1 METRKYLISELLKMG
16 NPKNPRW
23 MPDDQA
29 QALESSI
36 QRFGMVEPVLVNI
49 RTKRIVGGH
58 QRVQAANNAG
68 LTELDVFIVDLPED
82 KEMALNLSLN
92 KIKGDWDY
100 DKLAAQ
106 LAEIDQE
113 NIIFTGFST
122 DEVNSIVA
130 DYISEMEE
138 ELFDDPD
145 DGSQVVE
152 ELRNRSEEEVEEQFN
167 QTVKVQFGMFS
178 KNIEAP
184 VYEQWI
190 EGLAEISTNG
200 SSPAALGLIVA
211 QMLQV
216 DVISKDQPATEETGE
231 TDKSESVAVV

>member
-23 MPDDQA
+23 MPENQS
-29 QALESSI
+29 QALENSVSK
-36 QRFGMVEPVLVNI
+36 FGMVEPVLVNI
-49 RTKRIVGGH
+49 RTNRIVGGH
-58 QRVQAANNAG
+58 QRVQAAAKAG
-68 LTELDVFIVDLPED
+68 FTELDVFIVDLPED

-106 LAEIDQE
+106 LADIDQE
-113 NIIFTGFST
+113 NIIFTGFSA

-138 ELFDDPD
+138 ELFDDPN

-152 ELRNRSEEEVEEQFN
+152 ELRNKSEEEVEEEFKK
-167 QTVKVQFGMFS
+167 TVKVQFGMFS
-178 KNIEAP
+178 KNIEST
-184 VYEQWI
+184 VYEEWI
-190 EGLAEISTNG
+190 ESLVQISPNG

-211 QMLQV
+211 QMLGV
-216 DVISKDQPATEETGE
+216 DVINKDQPAEETEET
-231 TDKSESVAVV
+231 DQAESVTAV